1 MGVERVEDP
10 SRVQGS
16 ALLGSKGQRPLVF
29 LNQHAEEVCKCAQL
43 NREMGVER
51 VEDPSRSPEAEPLV
65 GFKGQRPLRLPILG

>member
-1 MGVERVEDP
+1 MGVERVEDT

-51 VEDPSRSPEAEPLV
+51 VEDPSRVQGSALPESRGSAS
-65 GFKGQRPLRLPILG
+65 GGG